1 MVAEESG
8 FMAVNTYEVATV
20 SAKGRKQRGWLESS
34 GPVCIINLKI

>member
-20 SAKGRKQRGWLESS
+20 SAKGRKQRGWLES